1 MKTTCK
7 TIALSLGLSVVLFF
21 FVFGVYAQ
29 SNYTDILASNKNIS
43 KRILRLKST
52 SSSVLKLAHLEE
64 QSSAKQIQMVS
75 NQASKS
81 YQTEVSEI
89 KHRQLEEWMFDE
101 FFWQVVVPF
110 WNEQA
115 ADEHREIE
123 PWMIN
128 LKVSQYGLNN
138 PIKNNKEKMWAQKHN
153 FFIL

>member
-1 MKTTCK
+1 MKSFAK
-7 TIALSLGLSVVLFF
+7 TATSFFGLFIVLFF

-52 SSSVLKLAHLEE
+52 TSSVLKLAHLEE
-64 QSSAKQIQMVS
+64 QSSAKQIQVVS

-81 YQTEVSEI
+81 YQAEVSET

-101 FFWQVVVPF
+101 FFWQVTFPV
-110 WNEQA
+110 WNEEVREEQK
-115 ADEHREIE
+115 EIE
-123 PWMIN
+123 SWMMNISVTGHQTTGSN
-128 LKVSQYGLNN
+128 AQT
-138 PIKNNKEKMWAQKHN
+138 MWVQKHS